1 MGLIRELTTKNTA
14 IVFVSHR
21 WYEVFEVGDRIMVL
35 RHGECVEDKKI
46 GDTDMDEI
54 RKLMIGES

>member
-1 MGLIRELTTKNTA
+1 
-14 IVFVSHR
+14 
-21 WYEVFEVGDRIMVL
+21 MVL